1 MAKQKHKVETYSRNV
16 LEALERL
23 DPLPLFCDL
32 GYSLETCK
40 AKGHISIVI
49 SYCNFWRHYGG

>member
-1 MAKQKHKVETYSRNV
+1 MAKQKHKVETFSRNV
-16 LEALERL
+16 LEALEWL

-40 AKGHISIVI
+40 AKEGLPRQETTSP
-49 SYCNFWRHYGG
+49 